1 MKQQSFPLYLPKF
14 CHGRTNMES
23 GIISLKEAGWTVPR
37 IAKLFRIPEAIVAK
51 ILRRF
56 GWDK

>member
-1 MKQQSFPLYLPKF
+1 
-14 CHGRTNMES
+14 MES